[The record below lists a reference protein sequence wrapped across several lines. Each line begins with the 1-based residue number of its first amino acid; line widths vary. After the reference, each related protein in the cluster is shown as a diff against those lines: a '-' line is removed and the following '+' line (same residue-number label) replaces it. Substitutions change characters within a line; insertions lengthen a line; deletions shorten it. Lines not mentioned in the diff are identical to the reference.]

1 MYSYNIGKMSV
12 IYLDNTFN
20 KSKTKTKKKIQEV
33 YLRPLMNIYY
43 DKITSDR
50 IKRNNNTF
58 EKSKTKYNISHNNI
72 DVEEN

>member
-12 IYLDNTFN
+12 IYLDIN
-20 KSKTKTKKKIQEV
+20 KKKIQEV

-72 DVEEN
+72 DEQKS

>member
-12 IYLDNTFN
+12 IYLDIN
-20 KSKTKTKKKIQEV
+20 KKKIQEV

-50 IKRNNNTF
+50 LKNLNNNHI
-58 EKSKTKYNISHNNI
+58 NISHNNI
-72 DVEEN
+72 DEQKS